1 MYSKF
6 PDYFSP
12 VREKIL
18 DTATE
23 LFLNLGF
30 KSVTMDDLA
39 QQLGISKKTIYSHF
53 KNKPELVKECTLE
66 LFHKIAHGIDCIC
79 QEDKNPIEELYEI
92 KRFALLNLKNEKSS
106 PQYQLKKYYPQIYAT
121 LHKKQFELFKDCVRI
136 NILKG
141 MEQGIYRGN
150 LNVDFVTRIY
160 FAGMTSLK
168 DETIFPRPQFP
179 MLPLMDDY
187 LEYHLRGIA
196 TPEGRKILKTIITSN
211 QD

>member
-1 MYSKF
+1 M
-6 PDYFSP
+6 
-12 VREKIL
+12 
-18 DTATE
+18 
-23 LFLNLGF
+23 
-30 KSVTMDDLA
+30 
-39 QQLGISKKTIYSHF
+39 
-53 KNKPELVKECTLE
+53 
-66 LFHKIAHGIDCIC
+66 
-79 QEDKNPIEELYEI
+79 
-92 KRFALLNLKNEKSS
+92 
-106 PQYQLKKYYPQIYAT
+106 
-121 LHKKQFELFKDCVRI
+121 FKDCVRI